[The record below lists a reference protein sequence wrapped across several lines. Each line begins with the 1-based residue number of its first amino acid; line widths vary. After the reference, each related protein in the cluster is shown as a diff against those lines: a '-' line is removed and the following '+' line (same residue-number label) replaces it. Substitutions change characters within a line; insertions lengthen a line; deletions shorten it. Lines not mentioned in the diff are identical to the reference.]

1 MYLLWSKRGY
11 EESQMDDTLF
21 NMLDFAGIIAGEK
34 QTEKQ
39 YSFFFR
45 MASLLNIHG
54 KKEGKQP
61 ASSMF
66 NQHFF
71 WKWC

>member
-1 MYLLWSKRGY
+1 
-11 EESQMDDTLF
+11 MDDTLF

-45 MASLLNIHG
+45 MPSLLNIHG
-54 KKEGKQP
+54 KTKKQGKQP

-66 NQHFF
+66 NQHCFFF